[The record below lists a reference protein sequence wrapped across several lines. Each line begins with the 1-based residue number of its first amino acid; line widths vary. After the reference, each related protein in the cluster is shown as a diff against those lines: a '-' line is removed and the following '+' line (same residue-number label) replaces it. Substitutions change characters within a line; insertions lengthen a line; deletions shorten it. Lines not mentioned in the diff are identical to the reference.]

1 MEKLVFVTVSM
12 LLVTVVALFVIKELS
27 QLDKSD
33 VIKVNDVEEITRR
46 KCNRSDNIEGTLY
59 TCKSRQSL

>member
-1 MEKLVFVTVSM
+1 MEKLVFVTASM

-27 QLDKSD
+27 QTDKSV

-46 KCNRSDNIEGTLY
+46 KCNRSDNIEGTL
-59 TCKSRQSL
+59 